1 MAFDF
6 GTGLDALTKY
16 TDELSLEL
24 IAKAVLTTDLMNEI
38 DVRSGLSAGTVA
50 INLMDGDLD
59 VSNLDCGW
67 TPSGDVNFSQVDI
80 VIAAKQVKME
90 LCPNDLREYW
100 LSQRMSAAADQE
112 SVPFEETIAAY
123 YVERIK
129 KYNETFL
136 MIGDIADGGTNNG
149 IKQQVEAA
157 ITAGTITPPA
167 GAAAWVVGNAI
178 DQALDLYDAIDESV
192 KERDDLIMIVSPANY
207 RTLTR
212 ALVAQ
217 GGTGYFH
224 YNYGDGQGVLELP
237 GTNCKVVKSA
247 GLIGPANTNFVVAGP
262 AGFIVAGTGLE
273 DDATSSMSFF
283 FDKGEDVVKFIA
295 KWRLGVA
302 VHQLNVFASNGL

>member
-1 MAFDF
+1 MAFDL
-6 GTGLDALTKY
+6 TALSTY

-50 INLMDGDLD
+50 INLMDGDLNVAD
-59 VSNLDCGW
+59 LACGW
-67 TPSGDVNFSQVDI
+67 NPSGDVNFSQVDI
-80 VIAAKQVKME
+80 TIADKQVKME
-90 LCPNDLREYW
+90 LCPEDLRQYW

-123 YVERIK
+123 YIERIK

-136 MIGDIADGGTNNG
+136 INGDGTAPG
-149 IKQQVEAA
+149 IKSQVTGANGA
-157 ITAGTITPPA
+157 TVPA
-167 GAAAWVVGNAI
+167 GAAAWTVSNAI
-178 DQALDLYDAIDESV
+178 DQALDLFDGIAEEV
-192 KERDDLIMIVSPANY
+192 KNREDLVMIVSPANFQ
-207 RTLTR
+207 TLRR

-217 GGTGYFH
+217 NYYH
-224 YNYGDGQGVLELP
+224 YNQGDGRTLDLI

-247 GLIGPANTNFVVAGP
+247 GLVGSNYVVAGP

-273 DDATSSMSFF
+273 NDASTMSFY

-295 KWRLGVA
+295 KWRLGVS
-302 VHQLNVFASNGL
+302 VHQVNVFATNDLA